1 MGRLHFR
8 RGTIPFSLHTHSR
21 LLGAIV
27 LLGIAGGVSGWVCL
41 KTTTPREMP
50 KVAAAIPTPTS
61 TILTPESLGPAASPK
76 QARLPLPPAAPSDL
90 ARVDMLEAR
99 MDGSFAEYTYFRTD
113 IDLSTTVP
121 VPEKKPER
129 EPELAFGE
137 KATRGGPDD
146 AFAAVLRDV
155 KPVRSSR
162 IAGMPLAYADF
173 SAGSPLGKPLN
184 VSLSVKQKPEPVS
197 RVALMP
203 KGDEVL
209 EEALAG
215 LEVPVSEAKRLSA
228 ALATSL
234 LHFGDAFEV
243 ILAQQDDG
251 KHIVM
256 ARLQRAAGDD
266 VILARVEDQSFERIT
281 KPALYERLKR
291 EATAGEQDNA
301 VTVDADATP
310 DLKEETAF
318 APLLVR
324 KMLDCHVPP
333 KIIAEVIDL
342 ARKNGISAGR
352 DDLTKKVNLVFREGR
367 GKRELISVA
376 FNTKDG
382 ARKFYRFKPN
392 RTTPAE
398 FFDAEG
404 HSVSKFLLA
413 NPVPG
418 GRLGDGFAWRIHPI
432 LHVRKHHDGVDYA
445 GPMGSPILAAGDGT
459 VELISWQPGY
469 GRYVRLRHDQGYFT
483 TYAHIGKAAKGLAVG
498 QRVTQGQV
506 IAYVGSTGLS
516 TGPHLYY
523 ELRKNDRYLDPT
535 ANPLPAGTV
544 LSGSSLDDFRKQTDQ
559 IDGMSKLIGASD
571 KAIQPP
577 DHG

>member
-1 MGRLHFR
+1 MGRLHLR
-8 RGTIPFSLHTHSR
+8 YGMIPFGMRTHSR
-21 LLGAIV
+21 LLCAIV
-27 LLGIAGGVSGWVCL
+27 LLGTAGAICGFEAL
-41 KTTTPREMP
+41 KATVHQETPIIS
-50 KVAAAIPTPTS
+50 AAAIAAP
-61 TILTPESLGPAASPK
+61 IQKAAMPEIPALAASPK
-76 QARLPLPPAAPSDL
+76 QARLPMLSVANPVS
-90 ARVDMLEAR
+90 RVDMLEAR
-99 MDGSFAEYTYFRTD
+99 MDGSFAEYTYFMTN
-113 IDLSTTVP
+113 IDLEAQASAEET
-121 VPEKKPER
+121 KPEQAFSAPAGR
-129 EPELAFGE
+129 NGPE
-137 KATRGGPDD
+137 DV
-146 AFAAVLRDV
+146 FAAVLRDV

-173 SAGSPLGKPLN
+173 GNDHKAGKPLN
-184 VSLSVKQKPEPVS
+184 VSLSVKQQAEPVS

-203 KGDEVL
+203 KADEVL
-209 EEALAG
+209 EEALGG
-215 LEVPVSEAKRLSA
+215 LEVPLAEARRLSA
-228 ALATSL
+228 ALATSV

-243 ILAQQDDG
+243 ILANDNDG

-256 ARLQRAAGDD
+256 ARLQKASGEDT
-266 VILARVEDQSFERIT
+266 ILARVEDQSFQRIT

-291 EATAGEQDNA
+291 EAIASEQGN
-301 VTVDADATP
+301 VIDADTNATP

-318 APLLVR
+318 APLLVK
-324 KMLDCHVPP
+324 KMLAAHVPP
-333 KIIAEVIDL
+333 KIIVDVVDL
-342 ARKNGISAGR
+342 AKKNGISAAR
-352 DDLTKKVNLVFREGR
+352 HDDLAKKINLVFREGS

-376 FNTKDG
+376 FKTKDG
-382 ARKFYRFKPN
+382 ERKFYRYKLN
-392 RTTPAE
+392 KTSPAE
-398 FFDAEG
+398 FFDEKG

-459 VELISWQPGY
+459 VVLISWEPGY
-469 GRYVRLRHDQGYFT
+469 GRYVRVRHDQGYFT
-483 TYAHIGKAAKGLAVG
+483 TYAHIARAAKGLSVG

-523 ELRKNDRYLDPT
+523 ELRKNNRYLDPT

-544 LSGSSLDDFRKQTDQ
+544 LSGNSLEDFRKQADQ
-559 IDGMSKLIGASD
+559 IEGMTKLIGVSD
-571 KAIQPP
+571 KAVQAP

>member
-1 MGRLHFR
+1 MGIRHFS
-8 RGTIPFSLHTHSR
+8 RGMIPFRVQTHSR

-27 LLGIAGGVSGWVCL
+27 LLGAAGSVGGWEAL
-41 KTTTPREMP
+41 KATVHQAPPVVAEPVLT
-50 KVAAAIPTPTS
+50 AAAAPAIPA
-61 TILTPESLGPAASPK
+61 PAASPK
-76 QARLPLPPAAPSDL
+76 QARLPLPPEAASEL
-90 ARVDMLEAR
+90 ARIDMLEAR

-113 IDLSTTVP
+113 IDLGNAP
-121 VPEKKPER
+121 AAQEKKPEHASAQ
-129 EPELAFGE
+129 AFAERPG
-137 KATRGGPDD
+137 RGGPEDV
-146 AFAAVLRDV
+146 FAAVLKDA

-173 SAGSPLGKPLN
+173 ASNTHAGKPVN
-184 VSLSVKQKPEPVS
+184 VSLSVKQQADPVS

-203 KGDEVL
+203 KRDEVL
-209 EEALAG
+209 EDALGG
-215 LEVPVSEAKRLSA
+215 LKVPSAECQRLTA
-228 ALATSL
+228 ALSTST

-243 ILAQQDDG
+243 ILADQSDG

-256 ARLQRAAGDD
+256 ARLQRASGEDT
-266 VILARVEDQSFERIT
+266 ILARVEDQSFQRIT

-291 EATAGEQDNA
+291 EATATEQENA
-301 VTVDADATP
+301 VTVEADAAE
-310 DLKEETAF
+310 DLRQETAF
-318 APLLVR
+318 APLLVK
-324 KMLDCHVPP
+324 KMLDAHVPA
-333 KIIAEVIDL
+333 KIIVEVIDL
-342 ARKNGISAGR
+342 AKKNGISAAR
-352 DDLTKKVNLVFREGR
+352 DGDLTKKINLVFREGR

-382 ARKFYRFKPN
+382 ERKFYRYKFDKAA
-392 RTTPAE
+392 PAE

-404 HSVSKFLLA
+404 HSVSKLLLA

-432 LHVRKHHDGVDYA
+432 LRVRKHHDGVDYA

-469 GRYVRLRHDQGYFT
+469 GRYVRVRHDQGYFT
-483 TYAHIGKAAKGLAVG
+483 TYAHIAKAAKGLSVG
-498 QRVTQGQV
+498 QRVTQGQI

-523 ELRKNDRYLDPT
+523 ELRKDNRYLDPT
-535 ANPLPAGTV
+535 ANPLPAGMV
-544 LSGSSLDDFRKQTDQ
+544 LSGASLDDFRKQTDQ
-559 IDGMSKLIGASD
+559 IDGMSKLIGVSD
-571 KAIQPP
+571 KSAHTP